1 MSVQDVSAMSI
12 YIPRVYNTI
21 SKEFIINIFEV
32 LKYGKVKQIDFVDKM
47 DSKGVFYHA
56 AYIHFEYW
64 YENITCKNFQGRV
77 KNPEKEA
84 RIVYKEPWYWICLEN
99 TSLNIKNKTK
109 EINSGERKMK
119 INLDDLL
126 ANTMASKKEKKLDD
140 DEYIKQLELMNYK
153 LMYDLY
159 NIQGDFIM
167 T

>member
-1 MSVQDVSAMSI
+1 MEKNNSVTNMSL
-12 YIPRVYNTI
+12 YIPRV
-21 SKEFIINIFEV
+21 FVNITSEVITKVFED
-32 LKYGKVKQIDFVDKM
+32 LKYGKIKQIDLIDKI
-47 DSKGVFYHA
+47 DSKGIIYHA

-64 YENITCKNFQGRV
+64 YENVSSQNFQERV

-99 TSLNIKNKTK
+99 TSITKNKKT
-109 EINSGERKMK
+109 ENIPGERKIK
-119 INLDDLL
+119 INLEDLFP
-126 ANTMASKKEKKLDD
+126 SYKREKKIDD
-140 DEYIKQLELMNYK
+140 DEYIKKLEIMNYK